1 MARKSH
7 VFDEAKSG
15 VLTVVNLSP
24 IDVGYGLLMVSAFGL
39 LYAPQG
45 IAAAFIAVIVGNLVP
60 ALFGRSGML
69 FSGGRPAQTLLV
81 AELLAHLFQAGN
93 GTTSFSVIF
102 AYAAVC
108 TVMAGTIQMALGLLR
123 AGSII
128 KYVPIPVLSGYINA
142 VALLIV
148 WPAVIIVLDFPRGT
162 SLSDVWNGLSLQVF
176 GNAGFGIFLLA
187 VLAFVHTHYKKLH
200 WSIAGLFGG
209 TIIYYFFLGLSGS
222 AHGSHLPEVDN
233 LAPYWDGIYQLASG
247 NFPVPIGSIVRT
259 VLPYSLAIAVLNAME
274 SLLASAVYEENSNI
288 RCDANHVLIDQ
299 GVANMIGGMLGALPM
314 APSISRI
321 NIGWELGGRGFHA
334 LSIAAATCTC
344 IMVFGGRFLS
354 FVPMP
359 IVGVLMMFLAWTMF
373 DNWTRGQ
380 VRKLFASKGLEA
392 TLRKQVQT
400 NIAIM
405 VTVVVVAFSGHL
417 IAAMFAGAMLA
428 MFLFVRDYSQSVIGR
443 TFSGAH
449 RHSVLMRPE
458 YEAAHLEAVGH
469 CVRVIE
475 LNTPI
480 VFGTADH
487 LLDYLL
493 RLPQTVRYLILDC
506 HRVREID
513 DKGARIFVRLV
524 KILSARGIHLHLAY
538 IHPSGPRGST
548 LHDAGLTRTLPIL
561 NWHIDTDKALETV
574 ENELIAA
581 VNLSAKA
588 VSELRQLDIVSG
600 LNPDEIGILHRH
612 FMVESFAEKEPVFL
626 RGHSGDRFYVVASGC
641 VEIHLPLDDK
651 SDVKRRLASFP
662 PGVIFGEMAMLCGTN
677 RSADAIAAVET
688 SVWSLSTEALDDL
701 RQHHPELA
709 SRLLLNMARQL
720 SARLSVTNDEL
731 VYATRS

>member
-1 MARKSH
+1 MAQKSR

-39 LYAPQG
+39 LYARQG
-45 IAAAFIAVIVGNLVP
+45 IAAAFTAVIVGNLVP

-69 FSGGRPAQTLLV
+69 FSGGRPAQTLLI
-81 AELLAHLFQAGN
+81 AELLAHLLQAAH
-93 GTTSFSVIF
+93 GTISFSIIF
-102 AYAAVC
+102 AYAAIC
-108 TVMAGTIQMALGLLR
+108 TIVAGTIQLALGLLR

-148 WPAVIIVLDFPRGT
+148 WPAFIIVLDFPRGT
-162 SLSDVWNGLSLQVF
+162 TLADVYNGLSLQVY
-176 GNAGFGIFLLA
+176 GNVGFGIFLLA
-187 VLAFVHTHYKKLH
+187 VLAFVHAHYKKLH
-200 WSIAGLFGG
+200 WSVAGLFGG
-209 TIIYYFFLGLSGS
+209 TIIYYLFWGVIGS
-222 AHGSHLPEVDN
+222 THGSHLPEVDN
-233 LAPYWDGIYQLASG
+233 IAPYWEGIVQLARG
-247 NFPVPIGSIVRT
+247 DFPGPIGGIVRT

-274 SLLASAVYEENSNI
+274 SLLASALYEENSGI

-299 GVANMIGGMLGALPM
+299 GIANMIGGILGALPM

-344 IMVFGGRFLS
+344 IMVFGGQFLS
-354 FVPMP
+354 LVPML
-359 IVGVLMMFLAWTMF
+359 IVGVLMLFLAWTMF

-380 VRKLFASKGLEA
+380 IRKLFTSKGLEA

-428 MFLFVRDYSQSVIGR
+428 MFLFVRDYSRSVIGR
-443 TFSGAH
+443 SFSGAH
-449 RHSVLMRPE
+449 RHSVMMRPE
-458 YEAAHLEAVGH
+458 HETGYLEAIGH
-469 CVRVIE
+469 CVQVIE

-480 VFGTADH
+480 VFGTADY
-487 LLDYLL
+487 LFDYLL
-493 RLPQTVRYLILDC
+493 SLPETVRYLILDC

-513 DKGARIFVRLV
+513 DKGARIIVRLV
-524 KILSARGIHLHLAY
+524 NILSTRGIHLHLSY

-548 LHDAGLTRTLPIL
+548 LQDAGLTKTLPIK
-561 NWHIDTDKALETV
+561 NWHIDTDKALESV

-581 VNLSAKA
+581 VNHTAQP

-600 LNPDEIGILHRH
+600 LDLDELAILHRH
-612 FMVESFAEKEPVFL
+612 FIVESFVEKEPVFL
-626 RGHSGDRFYVVASGC
+626 RGQSGNRFYIVASGC
-641 VEIHLPLDDK
+641 IEIHLPLDDK

-662 PGVIFGEMAMLCGTN
+662 AGVIFGEMAMLSGTN
-677 RSADAIAAVET
+677 RSADAIAAANT
-688 SVWSLSTEALDDL
+688 CVWSLSTEALDDL
-701 RQHHPELA
+701 RQHHPKLA
-709 SRLLLNMARQL
+709 SQLLLNIARQL